1 MELKPLNRDDTEPD
15 APPTVA
21 GRPGSGVHID
31 GVHIDTVDVAGLDDA
46 GLDARLRL
54 LGSAR
59 NRLDGFLAEAVAEK
73 NRRTGAYDTKETL
86 RTGLR
91 QSGRKTRRILEDA
104 EQLEELPT
112 TRDALVNSRITSEH
126 ARILGRAAKAGP
138 LDEKKMVAAAEAES
152 PDQFRRT
159 VRAHQDELVG
169 DDGTKRLERQRNA
182 RMATFGEQDDGM
194 WCLYAL
200 FDPVTGQRIRA
211 ALNHKTD
218 MAWYATTGRERLDA
232 RHRRADAIA
241 ELLTRTTE
249 HADGGTSRERPQPT
263 SLVIVADYDTIDQ
276 QLGRPRLSDGTP
288 LPANKFRELACDA
301 EVLPGIFNGDL
312 ECLSLGRQRHPS
324 PQLRATLVARDQGCV
339 GCGKQPE
346 WCVSHHIQHWHK
358 GGPTQANNLVLVC
371 QDCHHN
377 IHHQNWKVEKHP
389 DTHRHHLR
397 PPWQKPPKPTGGSQP
412 PNHRDDRPVM
422 RSPHTPKPTGGD
434 RPPNPLPLRPTG
446 HNPPTPNPRC

>member
-1 MELKPLNRDDTEPD
+1 MELKPLSRGDTAPD
-15 APPTVA
+15 TPTAPA
-21 GRPGSGVHID
+21 GGAGSGVRVEYAAPSGSFDSAD
-31 GVHIDTVDVAGLDDA
+31 GTGSGVRVESRDRICNPVGGHSAGGAGSGVRVEVVDVAGLDDA

-91 QSGRKTRRILEDA
+91 QSGRKARRILEDA

-112 TRDALVNSRITSEH
+112 TRDALVDSRITSEH

-138 LDEKKMVAAAEAES
+138 LDEKKMVAAAEAET

-182 RMATFGEQDDGM
+182 RMATFGEQEDGM

-200 FDPVTGQRIRA
+200 FDSVTGQRIRA
-211 ALNHKTD
+211 ALNQKTD

-249 HADGGTSRERPQPT
+249 DADDDGISRERPQPT
-263 SLVIVADYDTIDQ
+263 SLVIVADYDAVDQ

-288 LPANKFRELACDA
+288 LPAEKFRELACDA
-301 EVLPGIFNGDL
+301 EILPGIFNGDL

-346 WCVSHHIQHWHK
+346 WCVSHHIEHWHK
-358 GGPTQANNLVLVC
+358 GGLTQANNLVLVC
-371 QDCHHN
+371 HDCHHN

-389 DTHRHHLR
+389 DTRHYYLR
-397 PPWQKPPKPTGGSQP
+397 PPWQKPPKPTGSTA
-412 PNHRDDRPVM
+412 
-422 RSPHTPKPTGGD
+422 SPH
-434 RPPNPLPLRPTG
+434 
-446 HNPPTPNPRC
+446 